1 MYSPDPYVTVQILGT
16 PNGVKK
22 TRHVPNTSD
31 PEWNETLDEFYID
44 PKRDHL
50 IEFVLYD
57 LNRTV
62 NEEIGREVFDFYGF
76 SSDTDN
82 NIVIS
87 FKNVSHTKGQLI
99 SEESF
104 LVFCYWFNIIKGFI
118 FWGDLTTFKSLGQKF
133 VKDFVGFLKYL
144 NAGNNH
150 SEINWPLAKLLSL
163 ELVQDTVLTKT
174 KSSASLSCVEDT
186 FEG

>member
-1 MYSPDPYVTVQILGT
+1 MCQFRRPCYLPYLTNLFTPSILTYSSIFFGSFPVYSPDPYVTVQILGT

-87 FKNVSHTKGQLI
+87 FKNVSHTKVEFTQCYTRLMLLI
-99 SEESF
+99 SIDIS
-104 LVFCYWFNIIKGFI
+104 IKI
-118 FWGDLTTFKSLGQKF
+118 HQF
-133 VKDFVGFLKYL
+133 VCIKQ
-144 NAGNNH
+144 A
-150 SEINWPLAKLLSL
+150 
-163 ELVQDTVLTKT
+163 
-174 KSSASLSCVEDT
+174 
-186 FEG
+186 

>member
-1 MYSPDPYVTVQILGT
+1 MIIFFSFPVYSPDPYVTVQILGT

-87 FKNVSHTKGQLI
+87 FKNVSHTKD
-99 SEESF
+99 EF
-104 LVFCYWFNIIKGFI
+104 R
-118 FWGDLTTFKSLGQKF
+118 
-133 VKDFVGFLKYL
+133 
-144 NAGNNH
+144 
-150 SEINWPLAKLLSL
+150 
-163 ELVQDTVLTKT
+163 
-174 KSSASLSCVEDT
+174 
-186 FEG
+186 

>member
-1 MYSPDPYVTVQILGT
+1 MYSPDPYVTVQTLGT

-22 TRHVPNTSD
+22 PRHVPNTSD
-31 PEWNETLDEFYID
+31 PELNETLDEFYID

-87 FKNVSHTKGQLI
+87 FKNVSHTKD
-99 SEESF
+99 EF
-104 LVFCYWFNIIKGFI
+104 R
-118 FWGDLTTFKSLGQKF
+118 
-133 VKDFVGFLKYL
+133 
-144 NAGNNH
+144 
-150 SEINWPLAKLLSL
+150 
-163 ELVQDTVLTKT
+163 
-174 KSSASLSCVEDT
+174 
-186 FEG
+186 

>member
-1 MYSPDPYVTVQILGT
+1 M
-16 PNGVKK
+16 
-22 TRHVPNTSD
+22 
-31 PEWNETLDEFYID
+31 DEFYID

-87 FKNVSHTKGQLI
+87 FKNVSHTKD
-99 SEESF
+99 
-104 LVFCYWFNIIKGFI
+104 GFR
-118 FWGDLTTFKSLGQKF
+118 
-133 VKDFVGFLKYL
+133 
-144 NAGNNH
+144 
-150 SEINWPLAKLLSL
+150 
-163 ELVQDTVLTKT
+163 
-174 KSSASLSCVEDT
+174 
-186 FEG
+186 

>member
-1 MYSPDPYVTVQILGT
+1 MTFDHSTYRCGNYSREETIQGRKLFAEIRYLPFLFSIHRFFVSFPVYSPDPYVTVQILGT

-87 FKNVSHTKGQLI
+87 FKNVSHTKD
-99 SEESF
+99 EF
-104 LVFCYWFNIIKGFI
+104 R
-118 FWGDLTTFKSLGQKF
+118 
-133 VKDFVGFLKYL
+133 
-144 NAGNNH
+144 
-150 SEINWPLAKLLSL
+150 
-163 ELVQDTVLTKT
+163 
-174 KSSASLSCVEDT
+174 
-186 FEG
+186 